1 MQADKLTSCK
11 LQCIPCKLTS
21 SRLTSRLSWQ
31 VVHTTL
37 SLTPRSCS
45 PQWWCH
51 HHWSSAWGPASR
63 TISDTYYIFGNN
75 HCSNQAAVTFWFT
88 YSAKVYVKYWG
99 QNLRLQEAMSRKIWM
114 QLNKSDNKSEWNQV
128 EWSEDE
134 SGHKTNHLTILN
146 EFFVWP
152 NQGIAYLKNH
162 ALNGNSV
169 QGLKVS
175 TCGELSVEL
184 HPQSNSKTWINQ
196 VVVLFKLNFSSKTW
210 RCQVLVGKFN
220 FKLNF
225 LAFWVSSTL
234 SELSL
239 QNLVAP
245 SFGG

>member
-51 HHWSSAWGPASR
+51 HHGSSAWGPASR

-99 QNLRLQEAMSRKIWM
+99 QNLHLQEAMSRKIWM

-134 SGHKTNHLTILN
+134 SGHKTNHLINHLEWILCLAEPRN
-146 EFFVWP
+146 CTFE
-152 NQGIAYLKNH
+152 
-162 ALNGNSV
+162 
-169 QGLKVS
+169 
-175 TCGELSVEL
+175 
-184 HPQSNSKTWINQ
+184 KTMLWMETRFKAWR
-196 VVVLFKLNFSSKTW
+196 VVN
-210 RCQVLVGKFN
+210 
-220 FKLNF
+220 
-225 LAFWVSSTL
+225 
-234 SELSL
+234 
-239 QNLVAP
+239 
-245 SFGG
+245 